1 MVFLACAFVLVSKQV
16 VHHGM
21 ANSIIRRYDSV
32 GLDGALLGLTVSC
45 KGSYV
50 TVA

>member
-16 VHHGM
+16 VRHGM
-21 ANSIIRRYDSV
+21 ANSIIRRYE
-32 GLDGALLGLTVSC
+32 DGGLLGLTLSC

>member
-1 MVFLACAFVLVSKQV
+1 MVFLACAFVLVSKQLV
-16 VHHGM
+16 RHGM